1 MSLAIAH
8 PSRTTTKQSKQAKP
22 KLLAGINSSE
32 QEQLAGKN
40 EHFRVFSVSPS
51 AVEPI
56 SKHQLFRPSSKPDI
70 YQRVLRTLGS
80 LAAIATGATGRSTDH
95 EVVVVSTRDFTV
107 KKRVACS
114 VEVADLDLAE
124 DGGLVYCTDKEI
136 FAVPPASNTP
146 TKLNFQLSSSSA
158 PISGKLRS
166 LRYLTPKREHLVV
179 VVNAPKRTG
188 AEVFLISANTGSTIS
203 RKKLHSGAKAA
214 TGLDVVTLSD
224 SGGAMAVAG
233 ADQSV
238 ELLVVCGA
246 RIRHVR
252 LFRQVHPFQISK
264 VAFSPAPPPPPPPSS
279 SASVELEEE
288 DENAQIV
295 RLATISIGHTVVVYT
310 LPLVRTKGGY
320 KLCST
325 TKTQTA
331 ISVLLSLVAVVVF
344 AAVLQAVFVARGG
357 LTVNDF
363 MERLPK
369 MHAERPVVA
378 ESERAADALIAG
390 LKSGAAADPF
400 GKDPVDQDELRED
413 LLNAERKDEL

>member
-1 MSLAIAH
+1 MSLAVAH
-8 PSRTTTKQSKQAKP
+8 PPRTTTKQSKQAEP
-22 KLLAGINSSE
+22 KLLTGINSSE

-70 YQRVLRTLGS
+70 YQRVLRTRGS
-80 LAAIATGATGRSTDH
+80 LAAIATGATGGSANH

-107 KKRVACS
+107 KKRVACN

-124 DGGLVYCTDKEI
+124 DGGLVYCTEKEI
-136 FAVPPASNTP
+136 FVVPPASNAS
-146 TKLNFQLSSSSA
+146 TKLNFQPSPSSA
-158 PISGKLRS
+158 PFSGKLRS
-166 LRYLTPKREHLVV
+166 LRYLTPKREHLVA

-188 AEVFLISANTGSTIS
+188 AEVFLINANTGSTIS

-238 ELLVVCGA
+238 ELLAVGGA

-295 RLATISIGHTVVVYT
+295 RLATTSIGHTVVVYT
-310 LPLVRTKGGY
+310 FPLVRTKGGY

-357 LTVNDF
+357 LTVSDF

-369 MHAERPVVA
+369 MHAERPAVA

-400 GKDPVDQDELRED
+400 GEDPVDQDELRED